1 MDWQHV
7 LRELLRRKA
16 ANGEVVTKRPAENP
30 SAVRARYAAT
40 LVVPW
45 KAGRSGSQMKRI
57 RGNAMSATA

>member
-1 MDWQHV
+1 MSPQC
-7 LRELLRRKA
+7 LLYRRAVKR
-16 ANGEVVTKRPAENP
+16 GEVVTKTGD
-30 SAVRARYAAT
+30 SAGPFLTRYAAT